1 MKKFTFLLV
10 IMLIFSIFKTNAK
23 IWSVSKD
30 AAQNADF
37 SKIQDAV
44 DAASPGDY
52 IYVYP
57 SVYDDGFTLGMP
69 LVIVGPG
76 YFLGDNPDTQE
87 NKSPA
92 VIKGEVIV
100 GTNTS
105 GTFLAG
111 LNIQNKLTIQST
123 SNIMVKRN
131 RLYTVE
137 VNNSSSITIKQN
149 FIQGGEIETEHKI
162 SLRYVKTTVVV
173 GDNTSGIQIKNNFI
187 GNANLD
193 WDWVSKGCHAIIT
206 SNVLSSLY
214 IKNNVLSGN
223 LYLNNSTLENNILIN
238 GAIQLSDN
246 SSYSY
251 NVAHNS
257 AFGNNNNNQENVS
270 ITTVFISSE
279 STDGQYQL
287 KNGSPA
293 KGAGLDDVDCGMFGG
308 PDPYV
313 LSGIP

>member
-92 VIKGEVIV
+92 FYKRRSYSWHKYFRNIY
-100 GTNTS
+100 S
-105 GTFLAG
+105 G
-111 LNIQNKLTIQST
+111 LNIQA
-123 SNIMVKRN
+123 
-131 RLYTVE
+131 
-137 VNNSSSITIKQN
+137 
-149 FIQGGEIETEHKI
+149 I
-162 SLRYVKTTVVV
+162 SLPYRA
-173 GDNTSGIQIKNNFI
+173 Q
-187 GNANLD
+187 A
-193 WDWVSKGCHAIIT
+193 
-206 SNVLSSLY
+206 VLW
-214 IKNNVLSGN
+214 
-223 LYLNNSTLENNILIN
+223 
-238 GAIQLSDN
+238 
-246 SSYSY
+246 
-251 NVAHNS
+251 
-257 AFGNNNNNQENVS
+257 
-270 ITTVFISSE
+270 
-279 STDGQYQL
+279 
-287 KNGSPA
+287 
-293 KGAGLDDVDCGMFGG
+293 
-308 PDPYV
+308 
-313 LSGIP
+313 